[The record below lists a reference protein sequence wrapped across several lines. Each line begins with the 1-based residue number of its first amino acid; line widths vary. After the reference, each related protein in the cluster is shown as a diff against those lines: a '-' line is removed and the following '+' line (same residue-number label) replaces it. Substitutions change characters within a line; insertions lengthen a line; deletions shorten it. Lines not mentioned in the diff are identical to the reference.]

1 MRNSLGLRDRELR
14 PRVAGV
20 TRLLALGDFLTYGW
34 GVAVQD
40 WGGVVKAGRD
50 RRRTAHQSVRQS
62 NSIRGPIGYPGSLG
76 PRELPRIL
84 DGHAA
89 GRDAEQRRNERG
101 EQLKSKN
108 GRRAFARVI
117 SLALPVA
124 LAVGWTIPVCAEPS
138 VGLTGGLTLSGDQDV
153 TLVNRG
159 EGVESRDV
167 SAAVGP
173 VGGMTGTLWL
183 GHFGLQL
190 DGLYWRTSAPARL
203 PGSLKTL
210 QVSQDRGAMLTSLMG
225 RVFLDES
232 GRTFAYGGVGGG
244 PVVIGVNPGQTA
256 VVAGVGALV
265 GVAFPV
271 TSHVRVRAEVRYL
284 LTHDMDPKAGRGIST
299 EVSGS
304 RGSNP
309 GRALFG
315 PHFDSEFVPLLIG
328 LDYVF

>member
-1 MRNSLGLRDRELR
+1 M
-14 PRVAGV
+14 P
-20 TRLLALGDFLTYGW
+20 LAPTP
-34 GVAVQD
+34 
-40 WGGVVKAGRD
+40 
-50 RRRTAHQSVRQS
+50 SS
-62 NSIRGPIGYPGSLG
+62 
-76 PRELPRIL
+76 
-84 DGHAA
+84 AA
-89 GRDAEQRRNERG
+89 MNAANN
-101 EQLKSKN
+101 LKSKN

-138 VGLTGGLTLSGDQDV
+138 VGLTGGLTLSGHQDV
-153 TLVNRG
+153 TLVNSG
-159 EGVESRDV
+159 QGVESRDV
-167 SAAVGP
+167 SAA
-173 VGGMTGTLWL
+173 
-183 GHFGLQL
+183 
-190 DGLYWRTSAPARL
+190 
-203 PGSLKTL
+203 
-210 QVSQDRGAMLTSLMG
+210 
-225 RVFLDES
+225 
-232 GRTFAYGGVGGG
+232 
-244 PVVIGVNPGQTA
+244 
-256 VVAGVGALV
+256 GALV